1 MLFVIFNIEHAH
13 SIMRAKFEKF
23 SNKNQSLSLSADSV
37 AHGKE
42 RNAQKQGSAK
52 VVSTVLLLLRPR
64 MQIRKENQ
72 VKIVQKLQQ
81 QK

>member
-1 MLFVIFNIEHAH
+1 MLVVIFNIEHAH

-52 VVSTVLLLLRPR
+52 VVSTVLRPR

>member
-1 MLFVIFNIEHAH
+1 MLVVIFNIEHAH

-52 VVSTVLLLLRPR
+52 VVSTVLLLRPR

>member
-1 MLFVIFNIEHAH
+1 
-13 SIMRAKFEKF
+13 MRAKFEKF
-23 SNKNQSLSLSADSV
+23 SNKNQSLSLSADTV

-42 RNAQKQGSAK
+42 RNAQKQASAK
-52 VVSTVLLLLRPR
+52 VVSTVLRPR